1 MIPGFAKPKKALDL
15 FINFVLK
22 NKAKQQQ
29 KPRLGFSANGADMR
43 RKSAINHI
51 DKLIILKNDL

>member
-29 KPRLGFSANGADMR
+29 KPRLGFSANGR
-43 RKSAINHI
+43 EYVT
-51 DKLIILKNDL
+51 